1 VRPRRLCAVRRPA
14 TPDEIALYEAA
25 REARAHAYAPYS
37 QFPVGAALRLEDGT
51 VVSGANIENASF
63 GLTVCAERTAV
74 FTAAFGGARSFSAI
88 AVAGHDGLATLL
100 PCGGCRQVL
109 SEFAPAIPV
118 IHLYDGDVVVET
130 LDVLLPDAASSALLA

>member
-1 VRPRRLCAVRRPA
+1 VRRPA
-14 TPDEIALYEAA
+14 TPDEITLYEAA
-25 REARAHAYAPYS
+25 RAAREMAYAPYS
-37 QFPVGAALRLEDGT
+37 EFPVGAALRLDDGSI
-51 VVSGANIENASF
+51 VSGANIENASF

-74 FTAAFGGARSFSAI
+74 FTAVFAGARAFSAI

-109 SEFAPAIPV
+109 SEFSTSIPV
-118 IHLYDGDVVVET
+118 VHLYEGEVTVET

>member
-1 VRPRRLCAVRRPA
+1 MRPRRLSSVRRPA
-14 TPDEIALYEAA
+14 TPDEITLYEAA
-25 REARAHAYAPYS
+25 KAAREHAYAPYS
-37 QFPVGAALRLEDGT
+37 QFPVGAALRLDDGS

-74 FTAAFGGARSFSAI
+74 FTAVYDGARAFSAI
-88 AVAGHDGLATLL
+88 GVAGHDGLATLL

-109 SEFAPAIPV
+109 SEFAPAIPIV
-118 IHLYDGDVVVET
+118 HLYDGEVVVET

>member
-1 VRPRRLCAVRRPA
+1 MRTRR
-14 TPDEIALYEAA
+14 TP
-25 REARAHAYAPYS
+25 
-37 QFPVGAALRLEDGT
+37 QFPVGAALQLDDGT

-74 FTAAFGGARSFSAI
+74 FTAAFGGARSFAAI

-109 SEFAPAIPV
+109 SEFAPAIPI
-118 IHLYDGDVVVET
+118 IHLYDGEVVVET